1 MPFTPQFAS
10 INGISLAYR
19 DTSAGLPILFIHGHP
34 FNQSMW
40 DAQVSALRWKHRVIT
55 YDIRGYG
62 LSEVPAVEAT
72 TLETMAADIADL
84 LDHLNI
90 PTAVIAGLSMGGQIA
105 MAFAEQYPQRLS
117 GLILA
122 ATFPQADTPEAAAT
136 RRATADR
143 FLTQGSILPGIEMLP
158 KLLAPATIKDH
169 PDIALQVLAMI
180 AHTPPAGAAAAL
192 RGRAQRKDY
201 SPTLPR
207 IAVPTLIVV
216 GTEDAYTNVDT
227 AKQMQQSIPNARLEI
242 FPDIGHLPN
251 LEAPDRFNAVL
262 HQFLEAIPT
271 KKTKS
276 SAPAAHPEPPK
287 PAADSAPA
295 GSGAA
300 HPPSQSQNLQSQS
313 HLPQEKASNRRSGYS
328 SRRPR

>member
-1 MPFTPQFAS
+1 MIFAP
-10 INGISLAYR
+10 INGVSLAYR
-19 DTSAGLPILFIHGHP
+19 DTGTGPPILFIHGHP

-40 DAQVSALRWKHRVIT
+40 EPQVAALSWKHRVVT

-62 LSEVPAVEAT
+62 QSQVPAVEAT
-72 TLETMAADIADL
+72 TLDTLADDIAAL

-105 MAFAEQYPQRLS
+105 MAFAEQYPHRLS

-143 FLTQGSILPGIEMLP
+143 FLTQGSIPPGLEMLP
-158 KLLAPATIKDH
+158 KLLAPASIKDY
-169 PDIALQVLAMI
+169 PEIALQVLTMI

-201 SPTLPR
+201 TPTLPS
-207 IAVPTLIVV
+207 ITVPTLIVV

-227 AKQMQQSIPNARLEI
+227 AKQMQQSIPNSRLEI
-242 FPDIGHLPN
+242 FPGIGHLPN
-251 LEAPDRFNAVL
+251 LEATDHFNAVL
-262 HQFLEAIPT
+262 HHFLDSIPT
-271 KKTKS
+271 P
-276 SAPAAHPEPPK
+276 SA
-287 PAADSAPA
+287 
-295 GSGAA
+295 
-300 HPPSQSQNLQSQS
+300 
-313 HLPQEKASNRRSGYS
+313 
-328 SRRPR
+328 

>member
-1 MPFTPQFAS
+1 MTLAT
-10 INGISLAYR
+10 INGVTLAYR
-19 DTSAGLPILFIHGHP
+19 DTGTGLPTVFIHGHP

-40 DAQVSALRWKHRVIT
+40 DQQVSALSWKHRVIT

-62 LSEVPAVEAT
+62 QSEVPAVEAT
-72 TLETMAADIADL
+72 TLETLADDIAAL
-84 LDHLNI
+84 LDHVNI

-105 MAFAEQYPQRLS
+105 MAFAEQHPQRLS

-169 PDIALQVLAMI
+169 PEIALQVLTMI
-180 AHTPPAGAAAAL
+180 AQTPPAGAAAAL

-201 SPTLPR
+201 TPTLPH
-207 IAVPTLIVV
+207 IAAPTVIVV

-227 AKQMQQSIPNARLEI
+227 AKQIQQSIPNASLEI
-242 FPDIGHLPN
+242 FEGIGHLPN
-251 LEAPDRFNAVL
+251 LEAPDHFNAVL
-262 HQFLEAIPT
+262 VDFLKEIPT
-271 KKTKS
+271 K
-276 SAPAAHPEPPK
+276 E
-287 PAADSAPA
+287 
-295 GSGAA
+295 
-300 HPPSQSQNLQSQS
+300 N
-313 HLPQEKASNRRSGYS
+313 
-328 SRRPR
+328 